1 MDATNRQILDRFRE
15 GESFL
20 NSALGGVNPEFA
32 ASKPAPDQW
41 SIVEI
46 VEHLAASEA
55 FLLDRLRHASPSAVS
70 HADPARE
77 ARLESLAL
85 NRERKIDAPQPV
97 LPTGDCATLAEAVE
111 RLRAVRVETIEFVE
125 NFSGDLRSS
134 LVEHPLITRPL
145 NCYEMLLLIA
155 LHTIRHAAQI
165 NAIRQSRS
173 AVPEP

>member
-1 MDATNRQILDRFRE
+1 MNAAKQEIIARFNE
-15 GESFL
+15 GESAL
-20 NSALGGVNPEFA
+20 NSALAGLDPESSTA
-32 ASKPAPDQW
+32 KPAPDQW

-55 FLLDRLRHASPSAVS
+55 FLLDRLQAAQRRFSRRSRARSSP
-70 HADPARE
+70 RY
-77 ARLESLAL
+77 LAL
-85 NRERKIDAPQPV
+85 NRERKIDAPGPV
-97 LPTGDCATLAEAVE
+97 LPAALAPRSLKLSIVYAPF
-111 RLRAVRVETIEFVE
+111 AAQTIQLVQ

-155 LHTIRHAAQI
+155 LHPIRHAAQI

-173 AVPEP
+173 ADPES

>member
-1 MDATNRQILDRFRE
+1 MNAAKQEIIARFNE
-15 GESFL
+15 GESAL
-20 NSALGGVNPEFA
+20 NSALAGLDPESSTA
-32 ASKPAPDQW
+32 KPAPDQW

-55 FLLDRLRHASPSAVS
+55 FLLDRLHHAAPSAVS

-77 ARLESLAL
+77 ARLEFLAL
-85 NRERKIDAPQPV
+85 NRERKIDAPQPI
-97 LPTGDCATLAEAVE
+97 LPTGACATLAEALD
-111 RLRAVRVETIEFVE
+111 RLRAVRAQTIQLVQ

-173 AVPEP
+173 AVPES

>member
-1 MDATNRQILDRFRE
+1 MDAAKQEILNRFNE
-15 GESFL
+15 GESAL
-20 NSALGGVNPEFA
+20 QAALAGVDSESAT
-32 ASKPAPDQW
+32 SKPSPGRW

-55 FLLDRLRHASPSAVS
+55 FLLDRLRQAAPSAVS

-85 NRERKIDAPQPV
+85 NRERKIDAPEPV
-97 LPTGDCATLAEAVE
+97 LPTGACATLAEGLD
-111 RLRAVRVETIEFVE
+111 RLRAVRVQTIQFVE

-134 LVEHPLITRPL
+134 LVEHPLIARPL
-145 NCYEMLLLIA
+145 NGYEMLLLMA
-155 LHTIRHAAQI
+155 LHPIRHAAQV